1 MEKAHANGRGQ
12 RFADDDGGLGGP
24 GISFGGLPIDRA
36 ISAEIV
42 ARLHPLGAWDSRG
55 ATPATRKRIIR
66 TLIHEIIVRVRE
78 EALDLVIHWQR
89 GDHTRCR

>member
-1 MEKAHANGRGQ
+1 MPTVAGKGSQMTTA
-12 RFADDDGGLGGP
+12 GLAVLGFHLAACP
-24 GISFGGLPIDRA
+24 DRA

-42 ARLHPLGAWDSRG
+42 ARLQPLGAWDSRG

-66 TLIHEIIVRVRE
+66 TLIHETIVRARE